1 MPPSTANKGGAN
13 PEFILREIHGM
24 NTLDAREAINDNEFW
39 WCENAIPVAAAALY
53 PVGAAIARGAVIG
66 IETTSPTYTMTFTQS
81 GINYQFVVFA
91 ASGNGYII
99 RLGAGFTSTL
109 IITGLTSGQTY
120 ATPYNNQGILIIDPT
135 GYWDWN
141 ITAPSTLTPQNN
153 ALTNATLIF
162 SNQIAGGTQL
172 KNMGVTP
179 GGLGSG
185 ATVQTTWTV
194 VKAVINAAGTGY
206 QVGDSLTLTDGS
218 PTTPAQI
225 IVSTVGGGG
234 TITGITLPA
243 GGSYP
248 GPLTSTLVAT
258 GPTGT
263 VVSGGSGTGA
273 TFTVTISTLGITILT
288 RGTGYTG
295 APFYQD
301 LISTNV
307 AQNRFNFTSSGV
319 IGGIGIATYAG
330 RVWIAL
336 NRTIYFTDI
345 NSYNSFGGAGG
356 FFTIN
361 DSYLHA
367 NITVIFAANNY
378 LYICGDTSIDA
389 LSNVTITL
397 GVTSFSRINITASVG
412 TSSPASVFAYYRGI
426 VFFNVSG
433 IYLLAGAT
441 PEKISEK
448 ISGIINNA
456 VTGFST
462 IAQVYGAQVLVR
474 GELCAA
480 MQFVVSD
487 TFSQLNVTTVRVL
500 MVLYFR
506 GRWWVYTFL
515 PLDTGGLFT
524 TAMASISNQGVMTM
538 FGFRV
543 GALGVTL
550 YQLMPGPVS
559 APGLSAWLLKTKL
572 YDAGAPMLEKQSL
585 NAAIA
590 GQWANL
596 GTSGVTINVD
606 SELATASCVQS
617 PLAGNPAN
625 YGLVVSAGNMAG
637 GQYIGLSVSGSTDV
651 TQIDMLALRAK
662 AEHDKLA

>member
-1 MPPSTANKGGAN
+1 M
-13 PEFILREIHGM
+13 GM
-24 NTLDAREAINDNEFW
+24 NVLDGREAINDNEFA
-39 WCENAIPVAAAALY
+39 WCENAIPIASAALY
-53 PVGAAIARGAVIG
+53 PVGVAVARGAVLA
-66 IETTSPTYTMTFTQS
+66 ESTAPSYTMTFTQS
-81 GINYQFVVFA
+81 GVNYQFVVFS

-99 RLGAGFTSTL
+99 RLGAGFSNTL
-109 IITGLTSGQTY
+109 IITGLTSTQTY
-120 ATPYNNQGILIIDPT
+120 ATPYNNQGILIIDPA

-141 ITAPSTLTPQNN
+141 VTAPNTLTAQNN
-153 ALTNATLIF
+153 ALANSTLIF

-172 KNMGVTP
+172 KNGGVNP
-179 GGLGSG
+179 GGPGAG
-185 ATVQTTWTV
+185 ATVQTSWGV
-194 VKAVINAAGTGY
+194 VKVVINAAGTGY
-206 QVGDSLTLTDGS
+206 QVGDALTLTDGS

-225 IVSTVGGGG
+225 IVSAIGGGG
-234 TITGITLPA
+234 AITGITLPA

-248 GPLTSTLVAT
+248 GPPTLTLVAV

-273 TFTVTISTLGITILT
+273 TFTVTISTLGITIIT

-295 APFYQD
+295 APFYND
-301 LISTNV
+301 LIATNV

-336 NRTIYFTDI
+336 GRTVYFTDI
-345 NSYNSFGGAGG
+345 NSYNSFGGVGG
-356 FFTIN
+356 SFFIS

-367 NITVIFAANNY
+367 NITVLYAANNY
-378 LYICGDTSIDA
+378 LYIFGDTSIDA
-389 LSNVTITL
+389 LSNVTVSL

-412 TSSPASVFAYYRGI
+412 TNSPASVFAYYRAI

-448 ISGIINNA
+448 ISKLIENA
-456 VTGFST
+456 VPGVST
-462 IAQVYGAQVLVR
+462 ISQVYGAQALVR

-487 TFSQLNVTTVRVL
+487 IFTQGGANRVL
-500 MVLYFR
+500 MVLFFR
-506 GRWWVYTFL
+506 GKWWVYSFL
-515 PLDTGGLFT
+515 PLDTGGFFT
-524 TAMASISNQGVMTM
+524 AAMASIPNQGVLIL
-538 FGFRV
+538 FSFRV
-543 GALGVTL
+543 TLAGVQL
-550 YQLMPGPVS
+550 YQLIPGNVPAS
-559 APGLSAWLLKTKL
+559 GLAAWLLKTKL
-572 YDAGAPMLEKQSL
+572 WDAGAPLLEKQSL

-590 GQWANL
+590 GQWAAA
-596 GTSGVTINVD
+596 GATGVTINID
-606 SELATASCVQS
+606 SELSTAPAVQS

-625 YGLVVSAGNMAG
+625 YALVVSAANMGG
-637 GQYIGLSVSGSTDV
+637 GQYLGLTVAGSTDM